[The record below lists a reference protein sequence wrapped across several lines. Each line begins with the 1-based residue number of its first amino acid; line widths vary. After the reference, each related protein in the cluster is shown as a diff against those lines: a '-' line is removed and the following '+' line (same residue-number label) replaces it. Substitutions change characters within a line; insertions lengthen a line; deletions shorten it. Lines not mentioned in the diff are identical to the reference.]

1 MKRNEILIGLGL
13 SLFVGVV
20 LSPFASSWP
29 DGLEW
34 IAEQYGFIEQAQE
47 EPLTPQVIPDY
58 EMPGFSGGWATAAA
72 GFLGTAI
79 MYFAGWG
86 MAKMLAKRKTAS
98 PSE

>member
-34 IAEQYGFIEQAQE
+34 IAEQYGFI
-47 EPLTPQVIPDY
+47 
-58 EMPGFSGGWATAAA
+58 
-72 GFLGTAI
+72 
-79 MYFAGWG
+79 
-86 MAKMLAKRKTAS
+86 
-98 PSE
+98 